1 MQLASL
7 FHYIA
12 DVDGLNGAYF
22 LGQKKIGQRLLI
34 IGIDFQQ
41 NDILGFVLAYN
52 RAPQQTMIFFEIQ
65 VAKENLQIFSQ
76 RVGLLVFLRERGL
89 IGVERGK
96 SLQLDQAWLRIA
108 AGIAHQS
115 EIYGD
120 KQRIALFAGCAK
132 FGGNGGVGSTAI
144 ILVIE

>member
-1 MQLASL
+1 
-7 FHYIA
+7 
-12 DVDGLNGAYF
+12 
-22 LGQKKIGQRLLI
+22 
-34 IGIDFQQ
+34 
-41 NDILGFVLAYN
+41 
-52 RAPQQTMIFFEIQ
+52 QQTVIFFEIQ
-65 VAKENLQIFSQ
+65 VAKENLQIFRQ

-120 KQRIALFAGCAK
+120 KQGIALFAGCAK
-132 FGGNGGVGSTAI
+132 FGGNGSVGSTAI
-144 ILVIE
+144 ILVIEQLANQDFASASHLAHQR